1 MKKNLANV
9 SRSLP
14 GAKFGMFAL
23 ALLVLQVSFASAT
36 PINRG
41 SFVGTNVIYAD
52 VIEESATDP
61 ALVQPGPLG
70 GLFGEPTVA
79 GDSLDFNPKGFAA
92 TSSNGGIPDQTDS
105 NLQFMVVAKPGK
117 AVSSI
122 AFTERGDTTLSG
134 LSGDAFTSVSATI
147 FVEISEVDGVP
158 TDINIPS
165 VSMLF
170 TPSGGTYLLSAD
182 GVGPIYQT
190 DWEGSAFID
199 IGPFLPFGANATK
212 VSVSLDNT
220 LVALSQ
226 TGTTAFIQK
235 KDFDGVTI
243 TVETNDIPE
252 PTSIALAVLCLSL
265 MTTQRRR

>member
-1 MKKNLANV
+1 MKKNTANV
-9 SRSLP
+9 SRILP
-14 GAKFGMFAL
+14 GAKFGMFAF

-52 VIEESATDP
+52 VIEDSATDP

-70 GLFGEPTVA
+70 GLFGEPTVS

-92 TSSNGGIPDQTDS
+92 TATNGGVDQTDS

-134 LSGDAFTSVSATI
+134 FSGDAFTSVSATI

-158 TDINIPS
+158 ADINIPS

-170 TPSGGTYLLSAD
+170 TPSGGTYLLSVD
-182 GVGPIYQT
+182 GSGPLYQT
-190 DWEGSAFID
+190 DWQGSAFID
-199 IGPFLPFGANATK
+199 IGPFLPVGANATK

-220 LVALSQ
+220 LIALSQ